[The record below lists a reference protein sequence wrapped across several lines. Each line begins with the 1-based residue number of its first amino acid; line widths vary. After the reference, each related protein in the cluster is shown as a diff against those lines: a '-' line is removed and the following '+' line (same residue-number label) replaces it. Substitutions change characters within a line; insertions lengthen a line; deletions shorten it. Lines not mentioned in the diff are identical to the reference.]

1 MEPQMPEYESG
12 SGSAAAQPKPGKL
25 SNCGAAFDD
34 PQTTKLAP
42 KKQAAIA
49 DLQREFIA
57 ECLRIAAL
65 KATHAA
71 DDIEIG
77 DDACAGRSIRIAIL
91 NMREAATGFRQLEAL
106 AAAIEAVGRAL
117 TKDHDGG
124 PATLL
129 GTALDKITAAP

>member
-1 MEPQMPEYESG
+1 MPEQSSG
-12 SGSAAAQPKPGKL
+12 SGRAAAQPKPGI

-42 KKQAAIA
+42 KKQEAIA
-49 DLQREFIA
+49 DLQRQFIS

-106 AAAIEAVGRAL
+106 AAAIEAVGRV
-117 TKDHDGG
+117 
-124 PATLL
+124 
-129 GTALDKITAAP
+129 AP